1 MRNPNWK
8 YYSPVFESDS
18 LNPAMI
24 MFSPWVGHRRFIYD
38 LTRYLEPDRI
48 VELGS
53 YYGCSAFAFLQAV
66 KDGEL
71 KTNFHA
77 VDTWEGD
84 SYTINDYRE
93 DIYGAYKEIQDAC
106 FSGQNSFMHKMTFDE
121 AADRFSD
128 HSISILHIDGSH
140 LYEDVKH
147 DFEIWE
153 KKVKEDGIIVF
164 HDTGKD
170 LLYGE
175 VMGSS
180 VFWEEIKSQRPFTFE
195 FPFSNGLG
203 LLFMGREIYEK
214 VFEQF
219 DPAIYA
225 EYIFLQDTV
234 NKDIIRK
241 NYFEIRDLQKE
252 IHRIADEK
260 GKLNEFAFSKEA
272 YIADLKGQIDKLK
285 KYADEKERYN
295 CELENNLKKEKAFA
309 DEKEQYCL
317 KLVTDLNSI
326 NSFLDE
332 KEKYIA
338 DLEGKLSTLNDF
350 VLKKEEYI
358 AVLGKEICELKTY
371 ADGKAG
377 YNEELEKQLADLKAY
392 ADGKAHYSEELE
404 KQLADLKAYAD
415 GKAHYS
421 EELEK
426 QLADLKAYADGKAHY
441 SEELEKQ
448 LADLKVY
455 ADGKAHYSEELEKQ
469 LADLKTYADGKAE
482 YCHELQEALNIQT
495 SKMNEIKEEADRYQ
509 EKVLETNRLIKEL
522 PFGQMILKHLEKK
535 TS

>member
-404 KQLADLKAYAD
+404 KQLADLKA
-415 GKAHYS
+415 
-421 EELEK
+421 LEK
-426 QLADLKAYADGKAHY
+426 QLADLKVYADGKAGY
-441 SEELEKQ
+441 NEELEKQ